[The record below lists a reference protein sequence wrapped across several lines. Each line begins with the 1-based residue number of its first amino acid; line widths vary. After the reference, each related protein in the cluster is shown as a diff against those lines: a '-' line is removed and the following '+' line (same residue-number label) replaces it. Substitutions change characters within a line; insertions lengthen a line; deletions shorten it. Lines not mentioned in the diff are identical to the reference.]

1 MIDEILDH
9 LPRTHR
15 WVTPYE
21 VEMALA
27 GNAEYTNRMVQI
39 RVGTDGDT
47 PMTDLAIFSLSGE
60 DDHGNVKAR
69 DCIDRCTCGGWYWEN
84 DHCADCGGYIEE
96 AVA

>member
-15 WVTPYE
+15 WATVYE
-21 VEMALA
+21 VEQALA
-27 GNAEYTNRMVQI
+27 GNTEYTNRMVQV
-39 RVGTDGDT
+39 RLADSLHPD
-47 PMTDLAIFSLSGE
+47 MTDLAIFSLSGE

-69 DCIDRCTCGGWYWEN
+69 DCIDRCACGGWYWEN
-84 DHCADCGGYIEE
+84 DHCADCGTYIEA